1 MALVTLAVPFVRA
14 QKKEL
19 TQLIPP
25 PGVAGAPK
33 IYSYKVLKSFTHD
46 EGACYAPQALRQAT
60 LLVHWGRTHRRP
72 NGSSEYHLW
81 RVKPWGQRMYGWER
95 CYDPCKDLVTSPHL
109 APPRPTSPNLARPR
123 TTSRDLARPRAI
135 SPTLVRSHRPRS
147 AQVLPP

>member
-1 MALVTLAVPFVRA
+1 MPADLASVRSLLWHEKLLRFLRTA
-14 QKKEL
+14 HPYWNRSGGSDHL
-19 TQLIPP
+19 WP
-25 PGVAGAPK
+25 
-33 IYSYKVLKSFTHD
+33 FTHD

-81 RVKPWGQRMYGWER
+81 RVRPWGQRMYGWER